1 MNRPQEMQVFKD
13 KSPAHTQIELEGQ
26 SSYDRDRDDLARLG
40 KKQVLKRNFGF
51 MSMLG
56 FSCTIMVTWEGM
68 LVYVT
73 IQPFRLQHP
82 ADKHLVSSSPDF
94 RMEVPLVSSTAS
106 LLPGLGPCV
115 SSPPYLNWSLWL
127 QRQYYWVAMLAP
139 PSSRRFLSYITG
151 FLTVA
156 GWQALTAS
164 GAFLCGTLI
173 QGLIALTHPEYN
185 PQRWHGT
192 LLLWSVILVA
202 VIVNTIISSLLPKL
216 ECLILIIHVLGF
228 FAVLIPLVYMAPHGD
243 AASVFTVFLN
253 EGGWQTTGLSF
264 MIGLTGNVFAFLGTD
279 AAIHMSEEISNAS
292 LNVPRSMLASVML
305 NGTLGFAMLIAVLF
319 CLGDIEQVIE
329 TNTGYPF
336 MAIFQNATQSAGG
349 AAAMASVVV
358 TLGICATI
366 AFLASSSRMTWS
378 FARDRGLPLSK
389 YLGKV
394 EPRSS
399 IPLIAI
405 ITTVIISILLS
416 LINIGSSTAFNQV
429 ISLTIN
435 SLYASYFLACALLLQ
450 RRLDGSISSAPSAYD
465 DPRGGGSKQKIITI
479 GSDNSDGEPDIVNL
493 TWGPFRVPGALGVAV
508 NVAALVY
515 MAVIIFFSFWPPLRP
530 TTAENM
536 NYSVLV
542 TGFVICFS
550 IVYYLVYAKKTYK
563 GPLVEV

>member
-68 LVYVT
+68 LVLFLAGF
-73 IQPFRLQHP
+73 QNGGP
-82 ADKHLVSSSPDF
+82 AGLIYGFLIAWAGTLCVFTTLSELVSMAP
-94 RMEVPLVSSTAS
+94 TA
-106 LLPGLGPCV
+106 GG
-115 SSPPYLNWSLWL
+115 
-127 QRQYYWVAMLAP
+127 QYYWVAMLAP

-173 QGLIALTHPEYN
+173 QGLIALTHPEYS

-264 MIGLTGNVFAFLGTD
+264 MIGLTGNVFAFL
-279 AAIHMSEEISNAS
+279 EISNAS

-319 CLGDIEQVIE
+319 CLGDIEEVIE

-394 EPRSS
+394 EPRFS

-465 DPRGGGSKQKIITI
+465 DPRGGSKQKIITT

-508 NVAALVY
+508 NVASLVY